1 MPLKKRKGSLATGDS
16 FLSLENVLD
25 PGLARDVVHLK
36 FDIILHAI
44 SSLGLL

>member
-1 MPLKKRKGSLATGDS
+1 MPLGKRKGSLATGGS

-25 PGLARDVVHLK
+25 PGLARDL
-36 FDIILHAI
+36 ILQAI

>member
-1 MPLKKRKGSLATGDS
+1 MILGKRKGALATGGS

-25 PGLARDVVHLK
+25 PGLARNLVHLK
-36 FDIILHAI
+36 FDIIIQAI